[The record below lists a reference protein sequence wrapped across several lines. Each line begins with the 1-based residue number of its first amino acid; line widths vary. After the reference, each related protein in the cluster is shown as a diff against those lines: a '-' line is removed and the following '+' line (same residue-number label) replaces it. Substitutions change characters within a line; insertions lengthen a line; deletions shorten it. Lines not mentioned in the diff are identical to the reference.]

1 MTKKKSDRD
10 CYNYELKHG
19 KKTVYKGITND
30 PERRLNEHDGDGKS
44 FTHMKVSS
52 SAVTRETAKKR
63 EEEKLKIYRNGHNG
77 KNPKYNKTKK
87 G

>member
-1 MTKKKSDRD
+1 MFNKGKRD

-30 PERRLNEHDGDGKS
+30 PERRLKEHDGDGKKFS
-44 FTHMKVSS
+44 HMKVSGPV
-52 SAVTRETAKKR
+52 VTRTTAKKR
-63 EEEKLKIYRNGHNG
+63 EEDELKTYRNGHNG
-77 KNPKYNKTKK
+77 KGPKYNKTRK